1 MRGGKKRRKVR
12 EREREEK
19 LVTSSRSLVVA
30 TELIKSEAWQSTY
43 KISRNVDGYG
53 EGFYYFVIPL
63 ITFDALKFPT
73 LFADN
78 PLFLLRKES

>member
-12 EREREEK
+12 EREKK
-19 LVTSSRSLVVA
+19 LVTSSRSLIVA

-43 KISRNVDGYG
+43 KISRNVDSYG

-63 ITFDALKFPT
+63 ITLDALKFPT